1 MKKAFQYL
9 FIILLMVGN
18 TSQLFAQYNLE
29 KAKLLANN
37 KKFEEAKNLL
47 EEIIDEN
54 DKNAEAHFVLGKVF
68 MVLREFED
76 ASDSFEE
83 AVELE
88 KDNSEY
94 HFRLGS
100 AYGADAQQS
109 SFITK
114 AILAPKIKTQFEIA
128 VVAFDSNNIDA
139 RVGVAQ
145 FYLQAPGFMGGDVEK
160 ALEQGKAILTL
171 DEPQG
176 RMILAQVYQAKEQMD
191 LAEEQYRLLL
201 DKFGNDKKYAGIYN
215 AYGYRLLSQK
225 KYNEAIEAFEKQVEL
240 LPERA
245 NSYDSLG
252 DGYRKAGKL
261 KLAMEQYKKALEIDP
276 EFESSKDNL
285 EELEDELK

>member
-9 FIILLMVGN
+9 FIVLLMVGS
-18 TSQLFAQYNLE
+18 TSQLFAQDNLE

-37 KKFEEAKNLL
+37 KKFEEAKYLL

-54 DKNAEAHFVLGKVF
+54 DKNAEVHFVLGKVF

-100 AYGADAQQS
+100 AYAADARESNIISQ
-109 SFITK
+109 
-114 AILAPKIKTQFEIA
+114 AMLAPKIKTQFEIA
-128 VVAFDSNNIDA
+128 VALDGNNIGA
-139 RVGVAQ
+139 RIGVAQ
-145 FYLQAPGFMGGDVEK
+145 FYLQAPGFMGGDVDK
-160 ALEQGKAILTL
+160 ALEQGEALLTL

-176 RMILAQVYQAKEQMD
+176 RMILAQAYQAKEQMD

-215 AYGYRLLSQK
+215 AYGYRLLSQN
-225 KYNEAIEAFEKQVEL
+225 KYDEAIEAFEKQVEL

>member
-1 MKKAFQYL
+1 MKKSFQYL
-9 FIILLMVGN
+9 LTFLLMVGS
-18 TSQLFAQYNLE
+18 TSLLFAEGNLE
-29 KAKLLANN
+29 KAKQLASD

-47 EEIIDEN
+47 VEIIDEN
-54 DKNAEAHFVLGKVF
+54 DRNAEAYFVLGRVYMALK
-68 MVLREFED
+68 EFED

-94 HFRLGS
+94 HFQLGS

-128 VVAFDSNNIDA
+128 VALDSNNIGA

-145 FYLQAPGFMGGDVEK
+145 FYLQAPGFMGGDVDK
-160 ALEQGKAILTL
+160 ALEQGKALLTL

-176 RMILAQVYQAKEQMD
+176 RMILAQVYQAKEQMT

-215 AYGYRLLSQK
+215 TYGYRLLSQK
-225 KYNEAIEAFEKQVEL
+225 KYDEAIEAFEKQIEL